1 MRFKN
6 TPWLSA
12 LLLAAGLSAL
22 PVLLFSLPVPVYI
35 PLLAAS
41 ASSLS
46 AALTAER
53 KRFWAAP
60 ALWMLLCAAT
70 LLLAR
75 DGVAPL
81 LDSLLTAWQQL
92 HPRIYPAYAAADSAA
107 PPAAVAAALASLLGL
122 WSAAYARR
130 PRPVWFWTASLL
142 LSLLLL
148 TFSPTASP
156 WQLVLGALVLLL
168 LYAIR
173 FGRRGSTA
181 AVRVWCRAAL
191 LLLAAAVVLTA
202 LGDTARPAPLTS
214 LQQHLSRTVQE
225 IRCGSNDDAGLTD
238 GDLTSAGTRR
248 QSEDAMLRVTMS
260 QPGSYYLRGFV
271 GEVYDGS
278 RWLPQTNATLSANAD
293 TFYWLHHD
301 GFYGQAQIVGAA
313 QSAAPEVLHGEN
325 RITVTNAAASS
336 RYLYAPYETM
346 PTSPTLDAAA
356 IGDAAQYAPGLR
368 GQRSYTVLAANNIIV
383 QYQRIAAGLTSDAVL
398 PSAFLQT
405 EGAYNRY
412 VYTVDTALPPELD
425 SFLREKLGAYT
436 VEDGQRHFD
445 YQKAKQNILFY
456 LSTYATFSESVSP
469 VPPGVDF
476 VLSFLDGAQTGY
488 DVHYAS
494 AAAMMFRYYGIP
506 ARYAEGFLVTKD
518 DASRLQPGET
528 LTLNGTS
535 GHAWV
540 EYYQDGVGWLPFE
553 VTPGYLS
560 AMEQAETYRS
570 ISGLVGH
577 SSRAQESE
585 NLDAPQQEDEEPSL
599 LSFWLK
605 YRLKI
610 LLFLSVLAAVV
621 LLCLFVLWLAWQR
634 KKTAR
639 RKAAFLSDDIPRAI
653 RTIYLYT
660 MDVLLSQGL
669 PLRNCSPAD
678 YAQDIDEDLRQEYLS
693 VVSLWEEAKFS
704 GHPMEE
710 SQRQRALR
718 LKDEVWTRTWRVS
731 GPLRRIRLKYVLF
744 L

>member
-1 MRFKN
+1 MSTLRFKN

-456 LSTYATFSESVSP
+456 LSTYATYSESVSP

-494 AAAMMFRYYGIP
+494 AAAMMFR
-506 ARYAEGFLVTKD
+506 
-518 DASRLQPGET
+518 
-528 LTLNGTS
+528 
-535 GHAWV
+535 
-540 EYYQDGVGWLPFE
+540 
-553 VTPGYLS
+553 
-560 AMEQAETYRS
+560 
-570 ISGLVGH
+570 
-577 SSRAQESE
+577 
-585 NLDAPQQEDEEPSL
+585 
-599 LSFWLK
+599 
-605 YRLKI
+605 
-610 LLFLSVLAAVV
+610 
-621 LLCLFVLWLAWQR
+621 
-634 KKTAR
+634 
-639 RKAAFLSDDIPRAI
+639 
-653 RTIYLYT
+653 
-660 MDVLLSQGL
+660 
-669 PLRNCSPAD
+669 
-678 YAQDIDEDLRQEYLS
+678 
-693 VVSLWEEAKFS
+693 
-704 GHPMEE
+704 
-710 SQRQRALR
+710 
-718 LKDEVWTRTWRVS
+718 
-731 GPLRRIRLKYVLF
+731 
-744 L
+744 

>member
-1 MRFKN
+1 MSTLRFKN

-336 RYLYAPYETM
+336 RAVRAG
-346 PTSPTLDAAA
+346 AARSA
-356 IGDAAQYAPGLR
+356 ELR
-368 GQRSYTVLAANNIIV
+368 RPRGEQHHRSVPEDRRRPHLG
-383 QYQRIAAGLTSDAVL
+383 R
-398 PSAFLQT
+398 
-405 EGAYNRY
+405 GA
-412 VYTVDTALPPELD
+412 
-425 SFLREKLGAYT
+425 
-436 VEDGQRHFD
+436 
-445 YQKAKQNILFY
+445 
-456 LSTYATFSESVSP
+456 
-469 VPPGVDF
+469 
-476 VLSFLDGAQTGY
+476 
-488 DVHYAS
+488 
-494 AAAMMFRYYGIP
+494 
-506 ARYAEGFLVTKD
+506 
-518 DASRLQPGET
+518 
-528 LTLNGTS
+528 
-535 GHAWV
+535 
-540 EYYQDGVGWLPFE
+540 
-553 VTPGYLS
+553 
-560 AMEQAETYRS
+560 
-570 ISGLVGH
+570 
-577 SSRAQESE
+577 
-585 NLDAPQQEDEEPSL
+585 
-599 LSFWLK
+599 
-605 YRLKI
+605 
-610 LLFLSVLAAVV
+610 
-621 LLCLFVLWLAWQR
+621 
-634 KKTAR
+634 
-639 RKAAFLSDDIPRAI
+639 
-653 RTIYLYT
+653 
-660 MDVLLSQGL
+660 
-669 PLRNCSPAD
+669 
-678 YAQDIDEDLRQEYLS
+678 
-693 VVSLWEEAKFS
+693 
-704 GHPMEE
+704 
-710 SQRQRALR
+710 ALR
-718 LKDEVWTRTWRVS
+718 LPAN
-731 GPLRRIRLKYVLF
+731 GGCL
-744 L
+744 